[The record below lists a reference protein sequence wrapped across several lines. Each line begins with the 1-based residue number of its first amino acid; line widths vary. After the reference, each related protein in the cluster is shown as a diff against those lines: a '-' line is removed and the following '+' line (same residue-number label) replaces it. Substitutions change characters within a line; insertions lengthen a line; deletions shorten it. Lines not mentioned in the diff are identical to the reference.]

1 MGAGLY
7 LAEGALANILADHV
21 VADAAALRRLLLIV
35 VSICRRGLP
44 LGRQAATIWGRRRGC
59 AVRHWVRR
67 AGVLREG
74 PCRRVWLGRMA
85 VLVDQPGI
93 SWRSDTEL
101 GKGFVQAAD

>member
-21 VADAAALRRLLLIV
+21 VADAAALSSWLLIV

-44 LGRQAATIWGRRRGC
+44 LGRQTATIWGHRRGC
-59 AVRHWVRR
+59 AVRHRVRR

-74 PCRRVWLGRMA
+74 P
-85 VLVDQPGI
+85 
-93 SWRSDTEL
+93 SS
-101 GKGFVQAAD
+101 

>member
-1 MGAGLY
+1 MKEAIICSLSPQLDLIHHLCPNTYLLSCDVVGASLY

-67 AGVLREG
+67 AGVLLKG
-74 PCRRVWLGRMA
+74 PSR
-85 VLVDQPGI
+85 
-93 SWRSDTEL
+93 
-101 GKGFVQAAD
+101 